1 MLFGILKTQQCQNI
15 SPHALDVY
23 VYTTRPENDVKMAQ
37 NLLYCFSWKKN
48 VMIFL
53 EYTYITS

>member
-23 VYTTRPENDVKMAQ
+23 VYTTRPENDVEMAQ
-37 NLLYCFSWKKN
+37 N
-48 VMIFL
+48 
-53 EYTYITS
+53 